1 MKTAYGRV
9 RRAIA
14 AVATGRP
21 AIVVDDSE
29 DQGYLVFAA
38 DAATAKL
45 LTFTVRHT
53 SGYVRIALPGAD
65 CERLNLPPVCHRNG
79 ETVGIAAQRV
89 TVDFRETGT
98 GISAI
103 DRARTIA
110 ALADAEATVADFR
123 RPGHVIPVQAGQHGV
138 LGRSAGAAE
147 AAVDLARL
155 GMRRPAGVL
164 CEIVSQ
170 RNPAGMADRAELA
183 SFADRHGLP
192 LISVAELAT
201 YRRRTEPQ
209 VVRSAETTLPTDS
222 GAFTVVG
229 YRDPRE
235 GSEHL
240 AVIAGNAGADAP
252 MPLHVHLECLGSGFI
267 PLSLRSCPP
276 DDVFGSLACACGAEL
291 AHAVAAMQA
300 RGTGMIIY
308 LRPPT
313 VRACGL
319 LSGTTTPDLLSET
332 VAWILRD
339 LGVYTVRLSDD
350 APELGLLMFGAIREH
365 GLHVESSATA
375 WPVAG

>member
-38 DAATAKL
+38 DAATAQL

-65 CERLNLPPVCHRNG
+65 CERLNLPPVCHRDG
-79 ETVGIAAQRV
+79 EAVGIAAQRV

-110 ALADAEATVADFR
+110 ALADADATVADFR

-170 RNPAGMADRAELA
+170 RNPAGMADRPELV
-183 SFADRHGLP
+183 SFAGRHGLP

-209 VVRSAETTLPTDS
+209 VVRSAETTLPTES

-229 YRDPRE
+229 YRDPQE

-252 MPLHVHLECLGSGFI
+252 MPLHIHRECLGG
-267 PLSLRSCPP
+267 
-276 DDVFGSLACACGAEL
+276 DVFGSLACSCGAEL
-291 AHAVAAMQA
+291 AHAVAAMRA

-308 LRPPT
+308 LRPPSA
-313 VRACGL
+313 RACGL
-319 LSGTTTPDLLSET
+319 LPGTTTPDLLSET

-365 GLHVESSATA
+365 GLHVESLATV